1 MPLNPHATF
10 SVESAVELAVVER
23 SGFIESR
30 HIGAAVVLSADGQ
43 VVTELGDI
51 TAPVFARSTLK
62 PLQALAAMQAGVPLR
77 GAQVAIACGS
87 HVGSLDHMDVVEG
100 MLKAAGVT
108 EDQLQCPA
116 DWPADETARTWLVQ
130 TERGKSRLA
139 FNCSGKH
146 AAFLWACT
154 ENGWDTHSYL
164 EPNHPLQQR
173 VRSVIEEYCGERIA
187 HLGIDGCGAPVAAVS
202 LTGLARAYSQLAKA
216 PGDHHSNARAATI
229 ATSMLDYPW
238 AVQGR
243 GEANTIVM
251 NDLGVIA
258 KIGAEGVLAMATP
271 QGVAVAI
278 KVLDGNI
285 RATTLVGL
293 TLLAAAGAVD
303 IPEVSSVLEKV
314 IDPVLGG
321 GRPVGKIRLGHAVSA
336 LLD

>member
-10 SVESAVELAVVER
+10 SVDSAVELAVVER

-30 HIGAAVVLSADGQ
+30 HIGSAVVLSADGQ

-51 TAPVFARSTLK
+51 AAPVFARSTLK

-187 HLGIDGCGAPVAAVS
+187 HLGIEAAAPPWPPSPSPAWP
-202 LTGLARAYSQLAKA
+202 A
-216 PGDHHSNARAATI
+216 PTRSWPRPPVTTTPTPGPPPSRPPCWITPGRSRAA
-229 ATSMLDYPW
+229 A
-238 AVQGR
+238 R
-243 GEANTIVM
+243 R
-251 NDLGVIA
+251 
-258 KIGAEGVLAMATP
+258 TP
-271 QGVAVAI
+271 
-278 KVLDGNI
+278 
-285 RATTLVGL
+285 
-293 TLLAAAGAVD
+293 
-303 IPEVSSVLEKV
+303 S
-314 IDPVLGG
+314 
-321 GRPVGKIRLGHAVSA
+321 
-336 LLD
+336 